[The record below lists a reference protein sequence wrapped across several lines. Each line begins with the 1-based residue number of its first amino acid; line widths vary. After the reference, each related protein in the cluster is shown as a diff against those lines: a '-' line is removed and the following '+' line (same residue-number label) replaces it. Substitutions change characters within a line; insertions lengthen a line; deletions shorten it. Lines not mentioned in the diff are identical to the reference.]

1 MRQNIVMTIISTNS
15 WKTDL
20 IKSKMNPNNQNK
32 YHQQPTLSQAQ
43 YNPNLRAQK
52 PDKTKKQQKQGKTY
66 FKKKKYRQIH

>member
-1 MRQNIVMTIISTNS
+1 
-15 WKTDL
+15 
-20 IKSKMNPNNQNK
+20 MNPNNQNK

-66 FKKKKYRQIH
+66 FKKKKYRQIHRKGHYIFNLTAPNFCTAVDSA